1 MHLLTLIR
9 RDLLFYRRG
18 LACLAAG
25 AALVAMV
32 LTGALGVGD
41 SLAFTLRREAE
52 RRLAGVAA
60 VAQWPGTWKI
70 PGSVLHAEA
79 YTQPPNGNPTGIVAF
94 GVKDS
99 AVDLAPREAYVNQ
112 TLFDV
117 LGLPVGA
124 NLVLRLAQAPEITP
138 ESVAGRPPALRQV
151 HVRLKGVFP
160 AAWADF
166 SLADSQLPA
175 LNIFLDRAFLADSL
189 GLADGGNLF
198 LADTTPEQLNRRL
211 RSQVTAADLGF
222 YADAMGERLVLKNRQ
237 FTLPPI
243 VDEVFPEAP
252 RVLTWFADRLA
263 GEGGQPVLDYSFVAG
278 IDPRLLPIRPGQCLV
293 ARNAGASFGGQPGLL
308 TFHTVGPFR
317 QLALNQHRLPA
328 ISEVDDSAF
337 TAALTAAIPGLTD
350 ADNCTE
356 WDAGLPVDFER
367 VRKTDELYWQN
378 HGPKPRLYLHLD
390 EARQLFGRDDA
401 TAIVFPAGT
410 TEADVMARLTA
421 AIRAASPGLQCFSPR
436 ERALAN
442 AANGVDFK
450 ELFLG
455 LSGAVMLAALLLLVI
470 LTRLH
475 QLERQPDATLLA
487 DLGFAEKRI
496 RRLHLAEMGLAIL
509 LGTTAGTAA
518 GIGVT
523 KILLLALGT
532 VWRDVVGRRDLL
544 FHVQASSLLLG
555 FAATAVLGL
564 AVIARRP
571 RRQTTFA
578 AFTTAP
584 GRQSAATASITA
596 LAWLNVRRFWP
607 ANRLA
612 VILLTVGIVTALGV
626 GSYAI
631 KTRGEEGFGYAAVA
645 TLQLP
650 YSGDATAD
658 FGPDV
663 LPIRMFTA
671 THADC
676 TNLNRVTVPTVFGVN
691 LGRLGLPVGFLGP
704 NGAAVDRGVLKWIL
718 KMRLGDTLEYATGSL
733 TLEQTFAGTV
743 FQGGVVV
750 DLDTFDRLFP
760 EHPGAR
766 MFLVKDPAALPAFA
780 KKLAGHGLHAES
792 ARARMDR
799 FDAVQNRYLAIFLQL
814 GLLALALGLG
824 TMALLARITIERRRQ
839 EIILM
844 AEIGFPARQIRR
856 LLWLEQAA
864 LLGISL
870 AAALVVL
877 IPCGLFANA
886 SLQIILKGIPVL
898 AVAGLAILS
907 LSLKRLN
914 SLLNGP
920 GNGKDSNPPVHA

>member
-1 MHLLTLIR
+1 MHFLTLIR
-9 RDLLFYRRG
+9 RDLLYYRRG
-18 LACLAAG
+18 LAGLAAG

-52 RRLAGVAA
+52 RRLAGVTA
-60 VAQWPGTWKI
+60 VAQWPGTWRI
-70 PGSVLHAEA
+70 PGSILHTEA
-79 YTQPPNGNPTGIVAF
+79 YVQPPGGQPTGINAF

-99 AVDLAPREAYVNQ
+99 ALELAPREAYVNQ
-112 TLFDV
+112 TLFDA
-117 LGLPVGA
+117 LGLPIGA
-124 NLVLRLAQAPEITP
+124 NLVLRLAQTPEISP

-160 AAWADF
+160 TNWADF

-189 GLADGGNLF
+189 GLADGGNLL
-198 LADTTPEQLNRRL
+198 LADTTPERLGQRIRR
-211 RSQVTAADLGF
+211 QVTPADLGF

-237 FTLPPI
+237 FYLPPV
-243 VDEVFPEAP
+243 VDQVFPEAP

-263 GEGGQPVLDYSFVAG
+263 GETGQPVLNYSFVAG
-278 IDPRLLPIRPGQCLV
+278 VDPRLLPIMPGQCLV
-293 ARNAGASFGGQPGLL
+293 AHNAGAAFKGQPGQL

-317 QLALNQHRLPA
+317 KLVLNQHRLQS
-328 ISEVDDSAF
+328 ISETDDGAF
-337 TAALTAAIPGLTD
+337 TAAVTAAIPGLTD
-350 ADNCTE
+350 ADNCTD
-356 WDAGLPVDFER
+356 WDAGLPVDFDR
-367 VRKTDELYWQN
+367 VRKADERYWQN
-378 HGPKPRLYLHLD
+378 HGAKPRLYLHLD
-390 EARQLFGRDDA
+390 EARQLFNRQDA

-410 TEADVMARLTA
+410 TETDVMTRLTD
-421 AIRAASPGLQCFSPR
+421 AIRAAPPGLNCFSPH

-442 AANGVDFK
+442 AANGVNFT

-455 LSGAVMLAALLLLVI
+455 LSGAVMLAALLLLII

-475 QLERQPDATLLA
+475 QLERQQNATLLA
-487 DLGFAEKRI
+487 DLGFAEKHI
-496 RRLHLAEMGLAIL
+496 RRLHQAEMGLAIT
-509 LGTTAGTAA
+509 LGAAAGTAA
-518 GIGVT
+518 GTGVA
-523 KILLLALGT
+523 KLLLLALGT

-544 FHVQASSLLLG
+544 FQIQAASLLIG
-555 FAATAVLGL
+555 FAVTAVLGL
-564 AVIARRP
+564 AVVSRRP
-571 RRQTTFA
+571 RRQAMFA
-578 AFTTAP
+578 AAKRTP
-584 GRQSAATASITA
+584 GRLAAAPATVTA

-612 VILLTVGIVTALGV
+612 VVLLTVGIATALGV

-645 TLQLP
+645 TLLLP
-650 YSGDATAD
+650 YVGDATAD
-658 FGPDV
+658 FGPGV
-663 LPIRMFTA
+663 LPIRMYSA

-676 TNLNRVTVPTVFGVN
+676 TNLNRVTVPTVFGVD
-691 LGRLGLPVGFLGP
+691 LERLGLPPDFLDP
-704 NGAAVDRGVLKWIL
+704 NGAAVDQGVLKWIL
-718 KMRLGDTLEYATGSL
+718 KMRLGDTLEYANGSL

-750 DLDTFDRLFP
+750 RLDTFDRLFP
-760 EHPGAR
+760 DHAGAR
-766 MFLVKDPAALPAFA
+766 MLLVKDQAALPTLAR
-780 KKLAGHGLHAES
+780 KLADYGLHAES
-792 ARARMDR
+792 VRARMDR

-824 TMALLARITIERRRQ
+824 AMALVARIAIERRRQ

-864 LLGISL
+864 LLGLSL
-870 AAALVVL
+870 AAALLVL

-886 SLQIILKGIPVL
+886 SLQIILTGIPAL

-907 LSLKRLN
+907 LALKRLHN
-914 SLLNGP
+914 LLNAQGNPDAAPGP
-920 GNGKDSNPPVHA
+920 A